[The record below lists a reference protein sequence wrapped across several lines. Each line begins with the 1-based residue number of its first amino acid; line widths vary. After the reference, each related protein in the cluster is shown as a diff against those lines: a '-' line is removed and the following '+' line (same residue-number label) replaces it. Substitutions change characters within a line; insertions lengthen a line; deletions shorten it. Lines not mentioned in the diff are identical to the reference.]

1 MPIVTLLETT
11 RERLLA
17 LAHRLSFLAPLLIRV
32 TVGVVFI
39 QTGWGHLSHMSDTIA
54 AFRDDFGVPL
64 PELNARIASCTEFFG
79 GILIL
84 LGLGARLAALP
95 MAFTMLVAIA
105 TAKRGQLQ
113 GFSFDSFTTL
123 LGFEEWSYLVM
134 FLVIAIIGP
143 GRVSIDAVIAR
154 RLAKASVSPSSALRP
169 AQAPAGNG

>member
-1 MPIVTLLETT
+1 MSIVTTIETA

-17 LAHRLSFLAPLLIRV
+17 MAQRLSFLAPLLIRV

-39 QTGWGHLSHMSDTIA
+39 QTGWGHLTHMSDTVA

-95 MAFTMLVAIA
+95 LAFTMLVAIA
-105 TAKRGQLQ
+105 TAKRAQLS
-113 GFSFDSFTTL
+113 GLSFDSFTTL

-154 RLAKASVSPSSALRP
+154 RLARGATPSPALRP
-169 AQAPAGNG
+169 SEVPAGHA